1 MTRVRRPFLPLL
13 ILLLAAALY
22 TGALMSYARFHPDEA
37 FFMTFARNAAVQGDG
52 WLHGSLDKPPLTIYI
67 NAATLTFLALTT
79 DQNGVL
85 QLDVHR
91 GEFAARIT
99 GLWITLL
106 WIAVLMRFAWSLYR
120 DQHVARF
127 MGLLAAG
134 SPLVIA
140 FAPTA
145 FMDIPMLLFATLSLW
160 GAAANRPAWSGMA
173 LILAFA
179 SKPQAIYFVPLIL
192 LILVERNINKPFGPS
207 IPRQLVR
214 WSIPIL
220 LGGAILLAWDM
231 GRGDTSVFVLG
242 AANNLPQG
250 SFWVERSAWVDRF
263 WEWLNYSQYLAGD
276 ASVVMMG
283 LMIFFLG
290 MSLYGQSPEAQWK
303 RWDLTMLLWAGGY
316 SAFHIVTRQNIYDR
330 YLLFLV
336 IPLGLVAAR
345 SLTYLRRWN
354 VENRLLPVF
363 GAVALLL
370 VFSAYQAATGGIPVG
385 GDRGHYNEIDTFAD
399 YLNEWPV
406 ATVIYD
412 RWLGWELGYY
422 IGPWS
427 NKRRVY
433 YPTPDILATGA
444 LDLSE
449 CGRRLFIAP
458 QDKDST
464 PWLEALQKAQF
475 QTGLIEQIGR
485 LLDVFRRMRL
495 CLTAEHKPKLLFIA

>member
-1 MTRVRRPFLPLL
+1 MTPVRRPFLPLI
-13 ILLLAAALY
+13 ILLLAAVLY
-22 TGALMSYARFHPDEA
+22 TGSLISYERFHPDEA

-52 WLHGSLDKPPLTIYI
+52 GLHGSLDKPPLAIYI
-67 NAATLTFLALTT
+67 NAAALTFLALTT
-79 DQNGVL
+79 NQNGVL

-99 GLWITLL
+99 GLWMTLL
-106 WIAVLMRFAWSLYR
+106 WLSVLMRFAWSLYR

-127 MGLLAAG
+127 MGLLVAG

-160 GAAANRPAWSGMA
+160 GAAANRPAWSGTA

-192 LILVERNINKPFGPS
+192 LILIERNIGKPDRLTIS
-207 IPRQLVR
+207 RQLTH
-214 WSIPIL
+214 WTIPIL
-220 LGGAILLAWDM
+220 IGLSILGAWDAS
-231 GRGDTSVFVLG
+231 RNDTSVFALG
-242 AANNLPQG
+242 AANNLPAG
-250 SFWVERSAWVDRF
+250 SFWVSQSEWFHRF
-263 WEWLNYSQYLAGD
+263 WEWLSYSQYLAGD

-303 RWDLTMLLWAGGY
+303 RWDLTMLLWAVGY
-316 SAFHIVTRQNIYDR
+316 SAFHIITRQNIYDR

-370 VFSAYQAATGGIPVG
+370 ALSAYHAAMGEIPVG
-385 GDRGHYNEIDTFAD
+385 GDRGDYDEIDTFAD

-433 YPTPDILATGA
+433 YPTPEALADGA
-444 LDLSE
+444 IALPE
-449 CGRRLFIAP
+449 CGRRLFITP
-458 QDKDST
+458 DNKDSA
-464 PWLEALQKAQF
+464 PWLEALQEAEF
-475 QTGLIEQIGR
+475 QTGLVGQIGR
-485 LLDVFRRMRL
+485 FQAYEIVPAAS
-495 CLTAEHKPKLLFIA
+495 CGA

>member
-1 MTRVRRPFLPLL
+1 MTPVRRPFLPLL
-13 ILLLAAALY
+13 VLLLAAALY
-22 TGALMSYARFHPDEA
+22 TGALISYDRFHPDEA
-37 FFMTFARNAAVQGDG
+37 FFMTFARNAAVKGDG
-52 WLHGSLDKPPLTIYI
+52 WLHGSLDKPPLTIYL
-67 NAATLTFLALTT
+67 NAAALSFFALTT
-79 DQNGVL
+79 DQTGVL

-106 WIAVLMRFAWSLYR
+106 WIAVLMRFAWSLYH

-127 MGLLAAG
+127 MGLLAVG

-145 FMDIPMLLFATLSLW
+145 FMDIPMLLFATLALW
-160 GAAANRPAWSGMA
+160 GAAANRPIWSGLA
-173 LILAFA
+173 FILAFS

-192 LILVERNINKPFGPS
+192 LILVDRNIEKPIGPS
-207 IPRQLVR
+207 IPRQLAR
-214 WSIPIL
+214 WITPL
-220 LGGAILLAWDM
+220 VLGGAILLAWDA
-231 GRGDTSVFVLG
+231 GRGETSVFVLG
-242 AANNLPQG
+242 AANNLSQG
-250 SFWVERSAWVDRF
+250 SFWIERAAWADRF

-283 LMIFFLG
+283 LMIFYLG
-290 MSLYGQSPEAQWK
+290 MSMYGQSPEAHWK
-303 RWDLTMLLWAGGY
+303 RWDFTMLLWAIGY

-330 YLLFLV
+330 YLLFLI

-370 VFSAYQAATGGIPVG
+370 AVSAYQTAMGSMPVG
-385 GDRGHYNEIDTFAD
+385 GDRGDYDEIDTLAD

-412 RWLGWELGYY
+412 RWLGWELNYY

-433 YPTPDILATGA
+433 YPTPEALAAGA
-444 LDLSE
+444 VALPE
-449 CGRRLFIAP
+449 CGIRLFIAP
-458 QDKDST
+458 DNKDST
-464 PWLEALQKAQF
+464 LWLGALQKEQF
-475 QTGLIEQIGR
+475 RTGLVQQIGR
-485 LLDVFRRMRL
+485 FKTYEVVPA
-495 CLTAEHKPKLLFIA
+495 C